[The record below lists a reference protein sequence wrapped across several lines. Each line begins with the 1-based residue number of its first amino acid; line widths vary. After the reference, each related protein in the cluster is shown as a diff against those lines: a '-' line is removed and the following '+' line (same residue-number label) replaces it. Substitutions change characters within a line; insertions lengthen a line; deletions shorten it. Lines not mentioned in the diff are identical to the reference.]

1 MAVVVL
7 DPRWP
12 DMIPMGAVSR
22 LESPISVTGEVPV
35 SVRWSLSDLPTSE
48 SLTGW
53 GTLLTT
59 DPNSDEARRRIA
71 RGESVYTV
79 PSLDDKVQEAVDT
92 MHNSRN
98 RGAWEIGQTH
108 ESLLPYLEEEARE
121 FADAVRTGA
130 SDETL
135 KKELGDVLLQVLF
148 HAEIASRRGAF
159 DFQDVAASFTEKMKS
174 RAPYLFDGST
184 GIVSEKE
191 QDRLWQE
198 GKARERKSSKEDQK
212 KN

>member
-12 DMIPMGAVSR
+12 DMIPMGAVSH
-22 LESPISVTGEVPV
+22 LEAPISVTGEVPV
-35 SVRWSLSDLPTSE
+35 SVRWSLTDLPTNE

-59 DPNSDEARRRIA
+59 DPQAPEVRSRIA
-71 RGESVYTV
+71 RGESVYRV
-79 PSLDDKVQEAVDT
+79 PSLDDKVQEAVST

-108 ESLLPYLEEEARE
+108 ESLLPYLKEESRE
-121 FADAVRTGA
+121 FADAVRSGA

-148 HAEIASRRGAF
+148 HSEIASRRGAF

-174 RAPYLFDGST
+174 RAPYLFDGSD

-191 QDRLWQE
+191 QERLWEE
-198 GKARERKSSKEDQK
+198 GKAREEKDKS